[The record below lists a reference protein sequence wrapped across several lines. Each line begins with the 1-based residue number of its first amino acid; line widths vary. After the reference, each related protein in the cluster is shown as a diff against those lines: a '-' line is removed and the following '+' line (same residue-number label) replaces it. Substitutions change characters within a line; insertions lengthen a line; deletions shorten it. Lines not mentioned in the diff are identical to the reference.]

1 MRSWSTAER
10 THSHTI
16 GFVPTMG
23 YLHEGHLRLVDRA
36 RELADR
42 VVVSIFVNPLQ
53 FGPNEDL
60 ARYPR
65 DLERD
70 RKLATARGVDCLFVP
85 EAGVMYPGE
94 GGPLARIVPGPVADT
109 LDGAARP
116 GHFAGVLT
124 VVAKLFHI
132 VGPDV
137 AVFGRK
143 DFQQATLVKR
153 LVRDLDFP
161 LTIDVAPTVR
171 ELDGLALSS
180 RNTYLSPDERR
191 SALALSRPLRM
202 LEQTWRGGEADP
214 AKLQRIGMDS
224 LRVPGVAPEYRA
236 LIDETLEPV
245 KRLTA
250 NTLAVVAARVGT
262 TRLIDNVVLG
272 EGIGADPRVPPAPP
286 RPPLPP
292 PPRGVPA
299 GGAGDLEN
307 AGWGK
312 RGEICGGPII

>member
-1 MRSWSTAER
+1 LRELSGLAEMRSWSAAER
-10 THSHTI
+10 SRSHTI

-36 RELADR
+36 RALADR

-65 DLERD
+65 DLDHD
-70 RKLATARGVDCLFVP
+70 RKLATTRGVDCLFVP
-85 EAGVMYPGE
+85 EAIAMYPGGNE
-94 GGPLARIVPGPVADT
+94 PLARIVPGPLADT
-109 LDGAARP
+109 LEGAARP
-116 GHFAGVLT
+116 GHFTGVLT

-143 DFQQATLVKR
+143 DFQQAMLVKR
-153 LVRDLDFP
+153 LVQDLDFP

-180 RNTYLSPDERR
+180 RNTYLSSDERR
-191 SALALSRPLRM
+191 SALALSRTLRM
-202 LEQTWRGGEADP
+202 LEQAWRGGEADP
-214 AKLQRIGMDS
+214 AKLQRIGMES
-224 LRVPGVAPEYRA
+224 LRVPGVGPEYCA
-236 LIDETLEPV
+236 LIDENLEPV
-245 KRLTA
+245 RRLTA
-250 NTLAVVAARVGT
+250 HTVAVVAARVGT

-272 EGIGADPRVPPAPP
+272 EGIGADPRVPPTP
-286 RPPLPP
+286 
-292 PPRGVPA
+292 
-299 GGAGDLEN
+299 
-307 AGWGK
+307 
-312 RGEICGGPII
+312 